1 MNTELI
7 SKLEKIL
14 ETAIF
19 YNAAVELY
27 YEQFK
32 LVDNIENIVSN
43 YSVKDK
49 KILMTLISQY
59 FSEKIIKNEQ
69 DYLNVI
75 YLYSFSEDLIKLV
88 RKLKADF
95 NLTWNWY
102 ILNRKIRDELKINFL
117 IEDYFH
123 ILSLINKVNENENEN
138 ENEKIKERVNRLSI
152 LLKIRNENLFF
163 KDRVKC
169 YINEESGVLH
179 IYYDKSKT
187 SIRQSFIFSFNNYS
201 NVDNLKFFKEKKF
214 FNNLNSYC
222 GTLLYLAYIEKNRK
236 EPLSQ
241 ECFFEK
247 IATKYS
253 PIYLN
258 GLSDIR
264 IIYRGKGKVN
274 NIQDEIKKLYEL
286 KESDL
291 AIQKEKLCFKK
302 HEVINRMVS
311 AHLALNSALYSYVR
325 FYIFI
330 LNNLAFFREFKKFRE
345 LIYNEFIHCYEAKSI
360 NSHIS
365 ILLNNINCKDIYDD
379 KVKLELIMI
388 ESKYMD
394 ELKSLRKYSVNKNY
408 WGYFFCDDILLDID
422 DVIKLMGDVNKI
434 CHGNY
439 NLISHENINQLNLE
453 RVLEN
458 ATVINYIIPTKSKIT
473 HAGYG
478 ISDHLEVIPMN
489 NKEDI
494 LGNIDSA
501 LRLYDNNARSYY
513 LNSTIDINKTNKI
526 EETLWGLY
534 HFYKVEFNDGKV
546 TESISIEMINKFYKE
561 PILESRFFSG
571 KKEARKRIVAADEL
585 YDS

>member
-1 MNTELI
+1 MAMNTELI

-43 YSVKDK
+43 CSVKNK
-49 KILMTLISQY
+49 KILITLISQY

-69 DYLNVI
+69 CYLDCI
-75 YLYSFSEDLIKLV
+75 YLYSFSENLIKLMK
-88 RKLKADF
+88 KLKAEF
-95 NLTWNWY
+95 NLTWDWY

-123 ILSLINKVNENENEN
+123 ILSLINKMNK
-138 ENEKIKERVNRLSI
+138 NEKLKGRIDRLSI
-152 LLKIRNENLFF
+152 LLTIRNENLFF
-163 KDRVKC
+163 KDRVKS
-169 YINEESGVLH
+169 YINKESGVIN

-187 SIRQSFIFSFNNYS
+187 SIRQSFIFSLNNYS
-201 NVDNLKFFKEKKF
+201 NIDNLKFLKEKKF
-214 FNNLNSYC
+214 FTNLNSYC
-222 GTLLYLAYIEKNRK
+222 GTLLYLAYIEENRK
-236 EPLSQ
+236 KPLSK

-247 IATKYS
+247 IASKYF
-253 PIYLN
+253 PIYSN

-264 IIYRGKGKVN
+264 IIYRGKKKLN
-274 NIQDEIKKLYEL
+274 KIQEEIKNLYEL

-291 AIQKEKLCFKK
+291 AIQKKRLSCKK
-302 HEVINRMVS
+302 HEVINEMVS

-325 FYIFI
+325 YYIFI
-330 LNNLAFFREFKKFRE
+330 LKNLTFFKEFKKFRE
-345 LIYNEFIHCYEAKSI
+345 LVFNEFIHCYETKRL

-365 ILLNNINCKDIYDD
+365 LLLNHINCKNIYND
-379 KVKLELIMI
+379 KLKSELIMI

-394 ELKSLRKYSVNKNY
+394 ELKSLREYNVNKSY
-408 WGYFFCDDILLDID
+408 WGYFFCSDIFLDID
-422 DVIKLMGDVNKI
+422 DVIKFMGRVNKI

-439 NLISHENINQLNLE
+439 NLISHENINQLNLAI
-453 RVLEN
+453 VLQN
-458 ATVINYIIPTKSKIT
+458 ATLINHIIPTKSKIT

-478 ISDHLEVIPMN
+478 VSNHLEVIPMN
-489 NKEDI
+489 NKDDI

-526 EETLWGLY
+526 EEILWGIY
-534 HFYKVEFNDGKV
+534 HFYKMEFNDGRV
-546 TESISIEMINKFYKE
+546 TESISIEMINKFYEE
-561 PILESRFFSG
+561 PILESKFISG
-571 KKEARKRIVAADEL
+571 KKEAKKRILAIDEP
-585 YDS
+585 YDN